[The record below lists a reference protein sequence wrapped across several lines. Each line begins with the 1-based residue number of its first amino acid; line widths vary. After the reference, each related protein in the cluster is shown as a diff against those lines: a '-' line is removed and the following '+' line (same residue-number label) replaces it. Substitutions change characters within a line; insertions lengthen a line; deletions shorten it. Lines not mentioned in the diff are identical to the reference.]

1 MPIYEADFLGKPEP
15 IKKQRVKKVKEL
27 KEEKT
32 PVEEVAKPKRKR
44 VKQEETPSASSVAA
58 SEEIQPVQE
67 QPVPPK
73 RKRVAKPKPQPSEQL
88 ILETKEEKPNAEP
101 EVIKKAASKK
111 GLTKKEKII
120 DGKAA
125 DEPPSWFKAWCLDQ
139 KKRENDE
146 KPKKEK
152 VSKPI
157 LKESATIEAKEKWND
172 GLTKDRVK
180 MEVDNH
186 MGRLYNQIYGRRL

>member
-15 IKKQRVKKVKEL
+15 IKKPRKKKEVKPEPV
-27 KEEKT
+27 
-32 PVEEVAKPKRKR
+32 VEEKPKRKR
-44 VKQEETPSASSVAA
+44 QPKQEATPSSSSVA
-58 SEEIQPVQE
+58 SETPRIETEPE
-67 QPVPPK
+67 QVPAPK
-73 RKRVAKPKPQPSEQL
+73 RKRVSKPKPQPSEQL
-88 ILETKEEKPNAEP
+88 LIETKEEKPNASE
-101 EVIKKAASKK
+101 ETIKTIATKK
-111 GLTKKEKII
+111 GLQKKASKKII
-120 DGKAA
+120 DGKPT
-125 DEPPSWFKAWCLDQ
+125 DEPPGWFKAWCLDQ

-152 VSKPI
+152 VSKPV
-157 LKESATIEAKEKWND
+157 LKEEATIEAKEKWND